1 MAPSF
6 EEFEISIMK
15 VKRKCVLIMLW
26 GRSATYIRA
35 TPQFHATLQRLP
47 SVNKLSLHYDA
58 FRGSMQITELA
69 VTGNML
75 NSVL

>member
-1 MAPSF
+1 
-6 EEFEISIMK
+6 MK
-15 VKRKCVLIMLW
+15 LW
-26 GRSATYIRA
+26 GRSSTYVRA
-35 TPQFHATLQRLP
+35 APQFHATLQRLP

-58 FRGSMQITELA
+58 FSSSVQITKFA

>member
-1 MAPSF
+1 M
-6 EEFEISIMK
+6 
-15 VKRKCVLIMLW
+15 CVYNAVGSV
-26 GRSATYIRA
+26 GRSSNYIRA
-35 TPQFHATLQRLP
+35 TPQFHTKLQRLP

-58 FRGSMQITELA
+58 FSSSMQITEFA